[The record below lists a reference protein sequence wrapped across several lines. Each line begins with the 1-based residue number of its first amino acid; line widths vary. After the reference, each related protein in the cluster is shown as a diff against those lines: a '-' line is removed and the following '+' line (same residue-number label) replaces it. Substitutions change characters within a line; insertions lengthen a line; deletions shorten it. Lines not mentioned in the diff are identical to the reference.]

1 MLKGIALA
9 SALSLL
15 ALLAAGPARAQPGF
29 DAELVS
35 ALMSAMTAREKVGQ
49 LFLVGFLGAEASA
62 DVRRLLSELKVGGVY
77 LSQEN
82 CNIVNGPEHDP
93 NDCGFARGGGVDTP
107 AQVAGLVAQL
117 QRQACEATRR
127 NLAGREVCLP
137 LLVAVDHEG
146 DGRPLTR
153 LINGFTPV
161 PSAMAIGATFDP
173 SLAEAVGCIVGRE
186 LRAVGVNML
195 FGPDLDVLDLPR
207 SGGQGDQGIRVFGG
221 HPLWVAEMG
230 SRYVQGL
237 HACSEGRLAA
247 VAKHFPGHGR
257 SNRKV
262 DSEDIPVI
270 VGKTLEE
277 LQQVDLVPFAAVAQG
292 TPGQAGVTDAIMTSH
307 LSYAGVPGCT
317 ADAPITFSPSCLQS
331 FFSLPQM
338 ASWRQ
343 AGGLIVADDLG
354 SGAALAY
361 ARRKFGDYLHAS
373 VMEEALLAGND
384 LLALAAVWHL
394 RDLPSTI
401 AYLVSRYEGDPLVRQ
416 RVDDAVR
423 RVLMVKA
430 RLYPGLDPQ
439 AVTAM
444 PQGSV
449 GRADDRALMD
459 TLALR
464 AVTFIRPAGLDEF
477 RVRLPAP
484 SVGQRVLFVECW
496 DDPACS
502 PPTRRYPPYW
512 PRGKLAALA
521 LEMYPGRVLPENLR
535 SIGFSDLAGALR
547 GQSPQAMEA
556 LREADYI
563 VLAYLERDP
572 LEYPASEALKT
583 FLRQVRSL
591 PELRGKQVVV
601 FAFGSP
607 YHLDAGELFNLDL
620 FVALYSKTEHHLRA
634 AIKVLFHDPTVF
646 AEAGRGRLPVDY
658 VVDSYA
664 LYRISEQA
672 QADPDQTPQLR
683 LRPDPPRPGEPLSVE
698 LATPLLARNGHRVP
712 DGTPVTFTF
721 VLPDGGNQ
729 RVQALTKEGVARA
742 EIIVPQAGPVRVT
755 VGSGPLLWT
764 SPPITVGDRGDHP
777 SSTGPGVPDS
787 GRGFPTV
794 PVASG
799 VAALLLA
806 AVGYLLS
813 RRARPG
819 LRPQTTA
826 GPASPVGAPP
836 PHPLPPS
843 ELTVDLAGRRVFI
856 KGHELLPPLSRE
868 QFDLLAY
875 LYENAG
881 RVCTREEI
889 VRRVWPEADA
899 GGISDQALDSLVH
912 RLRERLRSSG
922 AEQVRIVTLRG
933 LGYRLEA

>member
-1 MLKGIALA
+1 MLALVLA
-9 SALSLL
+9 YLALS
-15 ALLAAGPARAQPGF
+15 ASPPVGAQEPGGQ
-29 DAELVS
+29 ELVT
-35 ALMSAMTAREKVGQ
+35 ALMQSMTTREKVGQ
-49 LFLVGFLGAEASA
+49 LFLVGFLGPQVTPE
-62 DVRRLLSELKVGGVY
+62 VRRLLSDLKVGGVY

-82 CNIVNGPEHDP
+82 CNVVNGPAHDA
-93 NDCGFARGGGVDTP
+93 NDCGFPREPPADTP
-107 AQVAGLVAQL
+107 AQVATLVQRL
-117 QRQACEATRR
+117 QQQACEATRR
-127 NLAGREVCLP
+127 SVGDRQVCLP
-137 LLVAVDHEG
+137 LLVAADHEG

-153 LINGFTPV
+153 LLTGFTPV

-173 SLAEAVGCIVGRE
+173 ALAQAVGCIVGRE
-186 LRAVGVNML
+186 LRAVGVNLL

-237 HACSEGRLAA
+237 HACAEGKVAA

-277 LQQVDLVPFAAVAQG
+277 LQQVELVPFAAVAQG
-292 TPGQAGVTDAIMTSH
+292 RPGEAGVTDAIMTSH
-307 LSYAGVPGCT
+307 LSYAGVPGCG
-317 ADAPITFSPSCLQS
+317 ADVPITFNPSCLQS
-331 FFSLPQM
+331 FFSLPEV

-394 RDLPSTI
+394 RELPSTI
-401 AYLVSRYEGDPLVRQ
+401 SHLAARYESDAVVRQ
-416 RVDDAVR
+416 RVDDALR
-423 RVLMVKA
+423 RILSLKLH
-430 RLYPGLDPQ
+430 LYPNFDPQ
-439 AVTAM
+439 AVMAA

-449 GRADDRALMD
+449 GRPEDRALMD

-464 AVTFIRPAGLDEF
+464 SLTFLRPGSLDEYRAGF
-477 RVRLPAP
+477 AAP
-484 SVGQRVLFVECW
+484 GIGQRLLFVECW

-512 PRGKLAALA
+512 PRGKLAALTQ
-521 LEMYPGRVLPENLR
+521 EMYPGRVAPENLR
-535 SIGFSDLAGALR
+535 TVSFSDLGAALR
-547 GQSPQAMEA
+547 GQSPETLQA

-572 LEYPASEALKT
+572 LEFPASEVLKS
-583 FLRQVRSL
+583 FLRQVRSM
-591 PELRGKQVVV
+591 PELRGKRVVV

-607 YHLDAGELFNLDL
+607 YHLDAGELLNVDL
-620 FVALYSKTEHHLRA
+620 FVALYSKTEPHLRA
-634 AIKVLFHDPTVF
+634 ALKALFHDPTIF

-664 LYRISEQA
+664 LYRIGEQA
-672 QADPDQTPQLR
+672 QADPNQALR
-683 LRPDPPRPGEPLSVE
+683 LSVQPDPPRPGESFTVE
-698 LATPLLARNGHRVP
+698 LASPLLARNGHRVP
-712 DGTPVTFTF
+712 DGTRVDFLFT
-721 VLPDGGNQ
+721 LPDGTTH
-729 RVQALTKEGVARA
+729 RVTSLTRQGVARA
-742 EIIVPQAGPVRVT
+742 SIVSLQPGPVRVT
-755 VGSGPLLWT
+755 VASGSLQWT
-764 SPPITVGDRGDHP
+764 SPPIAVGGVVAAPPPADGAP
-777 SSTGPGVPDS
+777 SLE
-787 GRGFPTV
+787 RGFPLL

-799 VAALLLA
+799 ATAALVALA
-806 AVGYLLS
+806 AGLYLLS
-813 RRARPG
+813 RRGRLAT
-819 LRPQTTA
+819 L
-826 GPASPVGAPP
+826 PATPPAAAAPP
-836 PHPLPPS
+836 APLAS
-843 ELTVDLAGRRVFI
+843 AEIRVEVASRRVFV
-856 KGHELLPPLSRE
+856 GGCELAPPLSRE
-868 QFDLLAY
+868 QFELLSY

-889 VRRVWPEADA
+889 VRRVWPDADA

-912 RLRERLRSSG
+912 RVRERLRAAG
-922 AEQVRIVTLRG
+922 ATKARIVTLRG
-933 LGYRLEA
+933 LGYRLEL